1 MAGPTRRAFLQ
12 HAGALAGVAV
22 AAGAFVPV
30 AAATPGGPRW
40 SSSRPGDVAAV
51 ARTAAELEL
60 VAVAAYDRAITTGAL
75 RTPELQAVARRF
87 GASHRA
93 HADAFIRLGG
103 LVSSEVA
110 PDRDALAGAV
120 EQLAAARSEADVLAI
135 ALGLENA
142 AVALYVNG
150 LAVVEDRAAID
161 AMASILP
168 IESAHATVI
177 GRALDLAADDPRF
190 LPAFER

>member
-1 MAGPTRRAFLQ
+1 MLD
-12 HAGALAGVAV
+12 AGALAGVVV
-22 AAGAFVPV
+22 AAGAFAP
-30 AAATPGGPRW
+30 AAAAASGSPRR
-40 SSSRPGDVAAV
+40 SSSRPGDIAAV

-60 VAVAAYDRAITTGAL
+60 VAVAAYERAVTTGAL
-75 RTPELQAVARRF
+75 RTPALQAVARQF

-103 LVSSEVA
+103 LVASEVA

-120 EQLAAARSEADVLAI
+120 DQLAAARSEADVLAI

-150 LAVVEDRAAID
+150 LAVVEDRASID

-177 GRALDLAADDPRF
+177 GRALDLAVDDPRF